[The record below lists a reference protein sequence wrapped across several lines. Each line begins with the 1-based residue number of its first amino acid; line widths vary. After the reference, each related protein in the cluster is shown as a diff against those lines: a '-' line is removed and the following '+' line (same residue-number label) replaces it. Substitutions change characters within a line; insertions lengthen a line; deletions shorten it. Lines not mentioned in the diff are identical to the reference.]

1 MKHAVRYSL
10 IAVIALAGV
19 LPAAWGN
26 AAPFRLSQLYTA
38 SVPVAQQNASDLQ
51 PALRQALAKVLVRVT
66 GQADADQMPGAKAV
80 LDQASNLVSQYGYQS
95 GDQGTE
101 LQATF
106 SRQALNQAIRKN
118 NLPLWGRERPRTLVL
133 LVIYGNGGRKLVHSG
148 QAGQLAN
155 GLLQGARDRGLPLMF
170 PRQGASGGN
179 ALSAADVTGGFRDRI
194 QQAAQHYGTRQVAF
208 GQIEPGSGG
217 WQGSM
222 TLLSNGHTQA
232 QWQVSGNSQED
243 VLTALANRIANTYA
257 KRYAVAANSQS
268 TGTTLVDVDNINS
281 VADYARVSRY
291 LNSLTAVSNVEVE
304 LVRGHMARFR
314 VASDSGREYLSRAIA
329 LSPKFHRVSAASLPS
344 GGGSVQGQPANTQ
357 DMNAQQQSSTGSGT
371 GAAAAGNGGSPQ
383 PAPLHYRYQ
392 P

>member
-10 IAVIALAGV
+10 LAIVALAGV

-26 AAPFRLSQLYTA
+26 AAPFRMSQLYTA
-38 SVPVAQQNASDLQ
+38 SVPVAQQNGSDLQ

-66 GQADADQMPGAKAV
+66 GQANVDQMPGAKDV

-95 GDQGTE
+95 SDKGTE

-106 SRQALNQAIRKN
+106 SRQALNQAIRQN

-148 QAGQLAN
+148 EAGQLAN
-155 GLLQGARDRGLPLMF
+155 GLLQGARDRGLPLIF
-170 PRQGASGGN
+170 PKPGASGGN

-194 QQAAQHYGTRQVAF
+194 QQAARYNGTRHVAF
-208 GQIEPGSGG
+208 GEIEPESGG
-217 WQGSM
+217 WQGFM
-222 TLLSNGHTQA
+222 TLLSNGRTRA

-243 VLTALANRIANTYA
+243 VLKSLANRIANTYA
-257 KRYAVAANSQS
+257 KRYAVAASSQS

-281 VADYARVSRY
+281 VADFARVSRY
-291 LNSLTAVSNVEVE
+291 LNSLTAVNNVEVE
-304 LVRGHMARFR
+304 LVRGHMVRFT
-314 VASDSGREYLSRAIA
+314 VASDSGRKHLSRAIA
-329 LSPKFHRVSAASLPS
+329 LSAKFHRVSAASLPS
-344 GGGSVQGQPANTQ
+344 GGGSISGHPANTQ
-357 DMNAQQQSSTGSGT
+357 GVNAHKASAGSGT
-371 GAAAAGNGGSPQ
+371 GTAGAGNGGNPQ
-383 PAPLHYRYQ
+383 PAPLRYRYQ